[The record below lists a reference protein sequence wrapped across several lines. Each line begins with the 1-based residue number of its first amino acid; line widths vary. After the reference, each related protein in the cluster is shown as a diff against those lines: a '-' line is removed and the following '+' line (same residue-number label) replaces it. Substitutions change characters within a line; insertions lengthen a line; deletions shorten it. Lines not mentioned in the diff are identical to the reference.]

1 MTTSLAAQLQKL
13 SAPQTS
19 ILNEKKKRA
28 SILFDASKA
37 EEYDRDVYFKIGQTG
52 FSELLEVNK
61 DFGKFQEALF
71 GKKTR
76 DQQRAVETKEV
87 NLQLDANIDG
97 FLLLISPYL
106 EKESSLKAL
115 EWLVHRFLINEM
127 NADAL
132 LMCIFPYYE
141 SSLFIR
147 ILQIISIKDERHRW
161 HWLYGAQKTGRPVT
175 KQTVGTRWA
184 NDQSFRRYVADY
196 LSKMQKIHKS
206 EGNFKIA
213 INFYVTTVVGGLQ
226 LTNKIKED
234 HVTYLVQS
242 IPKCLSSPH
251 TELIAGMYFI
261 LAQLAVKIKLS
272 QDILH
277 SLLGKMVSNAS
288 LNLSEQCIMCL
299 VALCHHQDI
308 EAFNEEVVLALEG
321 PAAFIMKDLQGVA
334 KTFSVAPFVS
344 AYLHGYLKWLLSEGC
359 TLKDKK
365 IITKLKEI
373 MSRIENLSFS
383 ISDGTN
389 IIKSMINLFAQ
400 NIENMKIFKT
410 SDLIEIVSSFEKSH
424 PEAYDAAVGQVMKNI
439 DTITDK
445 QLVKNYM
452 SVIKDVLQSSTDSG
466 NLFLR
471 LMQPN
476 DSLRTAS
483 VKDFAEK
490 VKGGKIGDKEMILG
504 HVKCMLN
511 DDVSEIVGT
520 ALNLLGSPVRME
532 EKQLILEME
541 KLLQKSHKESDSG
554 WGKLRAKIIKV
565 LTKITNKE
573 FQLRIL
579 YICLPYLLFPH
590 MSKGS
595 QSIKVILQSPLATQ
609 QPILT
614 AISLELS
621 PLIANNEMN
630 NNKQFQTEI
639 WKVLPKVLREMS
651 NDEKNQLWGYVENQ
665 LISTYKKELLPHF
678 LSMVI
683 LQQGLNS
690 GGLDTSVQLR
700 LAHKLADA
708 CVEGISEIGVSTN
721 ESDDILE
728 SKELDWGS
736 YLQKVKEGNIPTGF
750 LYLCL
755 QQVISTFKLP
765 QVCRQTPF
773 WEPHMEGSGNDGYLL
788 LLLKV
793 LKGAILLE
801 SQGNIGTQMRDKLVF
816 TILKSCLGSL
826 ENQFYFLAMVWGW
839 QPYLPGSSIIDEILQ
854 VWCLNFGASYIE
866 SKSSNLAWAL
876 GSDKP
881 IVPGLVS
888 ALSSNSTRVR
898 STAIECARNLVSVKG
913 GSLLKK
919 NQRVLLETLVNEA
932 EEILADVSHIPVC
945 VGKVDNGKSDSLS
958 EIAKSLL
965 NVILNESTPMHIRS
979 ILLYAISHIMH
990 PNILVR
996 CLPMSGNLLTK
1007 ASTTTMDRMLDPAT
1021 SLALYWLVHRFTM
1034 SPKALDTKEG
1044 WAVLLQ
1050 ALSCSKEVLDVDNKN
1065 LSPQGILMD
1074 EMSNLLRG
1082 ISCGEVQAQLW
1093 MILISHVVE
1102 SDDSREAAQLKRGL
1116 RKVNLDAQLI
1126 IQEINKLQL
1135 VDKVTSIREARAKRD
1150 KIRSE
1155 EGSGTQLLAWR
1166 KLEMMLETMG
1176 VMGGLQRPWLLVGPL
1191 CECLGRTF
1199 TLNIVITDLV
1209 QQQILST
1216 LLHLIN
1222 KTQEELGDNIAD
1234 KIRLNVE
1241 LIVQCIRFSVST
1253 DTHRRA
1259 LLILALAA
1267 NIFPNIVMHNM
1278 MPIFTFMGTSSLFRR
1293 DDSYSFQ
1300 VIHQTIKSIVPTLIK
1315 CETGHNE
1322 LLGKLA
1328 QVCQVFV
1335 DALPDL
1341 PEHRRLPLFTQLATT
1356 FKTKDHLWIILT
1368 LLADSYVMKGSTPDD
1383 TSPDTASLIAPSVK
1397 GDEEE
1402 KRRLPKTI
1410 EFIHTLTSEFPVVS
1424 QLQSVLNLLKYV
1436 RGLPMEKDP
1445 KDVLFS
1451 KKGSNIPKIII
1462 WDDHTPSK
1470 VRYFKYVCVS
1480 VQINILSSSMF
1491 MHRIFEAND
1500 EDELHLKALYKELL
1514 DNILQYTT
1522 DVSKVAEE
1530 NKNKPV
1536 GNFWTSLQRKLVDLL
1551 DCIISLLPPPMLIE
1565 VVGGLI
1571 KSPLPV
1577 VRCKAMEI
1585 LCSKMQPSAN
1595 FFTEVD
1601 IKGLINFLDVLKQVG
1616 MKESE
1621 TEENRQTAL
1630 FALQLLT
1637 KMCAPM
1643 VEPSVLKPI
1652 LDGAVQLVATDGLAL
1667 RVLTSALLVVAEAV
1681 VVLKA
1686 HCVTHIKKLL
1696 PKLLRLLHGEIK
1708 ADSEHLLLAA
1718 VTASHKLLVYVPQF
1732 LSPYMIKMI
1741 CGICQLSAANEIASS
1756 KNKESHLENRLN
1768 GIKDM
1773 MVKNI
1778 EPRILIPNFKECYQI
1793 LSVDKAESLPTLMML
1808 VESLVGHIEGKVLS
1822 NHKAQFL
1829 ELFKETFDLRAQ
1841 KGSTKI
1847 IYKLEDCVNAALS
1860 RFMLRLNEKDN
1871 ISIFFSLQHWAV
1883 EATEE
1888 NPLRLIT
1895 FYRFALH
1902 LAGTLKVLFI
1912 KAKLADKLY
1921 THAASLLERNNS
1933 LNHEDTIFG
1942 SSDGGNESAVEL
1954 VNVVLDTLT
1963 KVFLYDSVGFTN
1975 QERFNLMVK
1984 PLVDQ
1989 LENCMG
1995 GDMAYENRI
2004 SNHFIPCVIKFTVAV
2019 GDDSLWKD
2027 LNRQILLRVRN
2038 DDQPKVILGAL
2049 STFENLVDS
2058 QGEDYLQPLLADT
2071 MPYISEVLESLDSD
2085 VEEKTRNI
2093 FTKMEAILGDNLRAY
2108 LDR

>member
-13 SAPQTS
+13 ATPQTS

-37 EEYDRDVYFKIGQTG
+37 EEYDRDVYFKIGQAG
-52 FSELLEVNK
+52 FNELLEVNK
-61 DFGKFQEALF
+61 SFGIYQEALF

-87 NLQLDANIDG
+87 NLQLDNNIEG
-97 FLLLISPYL
+97 FLLLLSPYL

-115 EWLVHRFLINEM
+115 EWLVHRYLINEM
-127 NADAL
+127 NIDAF

-147 ILQIISIKDERHRW
+147 ILQIINIKDERHRW

-184 NDQSFRRYVADY
+184 NDQSFRKYVADY

-206 EGNFKIA
+206 EGNFKLA

-226 LTNKIKED
+226 MVNKVKND

-242 IPKCLSSPH
+242 IPKGLSSPH
-251 TELIAGMYFI
+251 KELVAGMYFI
-261 LAQLAVKIKLS
+261 LAQLSVKSKLS
-272 QDILH
+272 HDILD
-277 SLLGKMVSNAS
+277 SLVEKMVCNSS
-288 LNLSEQCIMCL
+288 LILSEQCVMCL
-299 VALCHHQDI
+299 VAICHHQDI
-308 EAFNEEVVLALEG
+308 DAFNDKVVLALEG
-321 PAAFIMKDLQGVA
+321 PAAFLMNDLQNTA
-334 KTFSVAPFVS
+334 KTYSVAPFVS
-344 AYLHGYLKWLLSEGC
+344 AYLNGFINWVLSDRC
-359 TLKDKK
+359 NLKDEKK
-365 IITKLKEI
+365 KFNKLKEVI
-373 MSRIENLSFS
+373 TKIENIPFS
-383 ISDGTN
+383 ITDGTN
-389 IIKSMINLFAQ
+389 IIKCMIDLFAK
-400 NIENMKIFKT
+400 NNVEMKIFKT
-410 SDLIEIVSSFEKSH
+410 SDLIKVMSSLERSH
-424 PEAYDAAVGQVMKNI
+424 PESYDAAVGQVMKSV
-439 DTITDK
+439 DTLTDK
-445 QLVKNYM
+445 QMVKNYM
-452 SVIKDVLQSSTDSG
+452 SVIKDVIQSSSDSG

-471 LMQPN
+471 LMHPD

-483 VKDFAEK
+483 VKDFTEK
-490 VKGGKIGDKEMILG
+490 VKSGKIVDKEMILN

-511 DDVSEIVGT
+511 DDVSEIVGS
-520 ALNLLGSPVRME
+520 ALNLLGHPVHME

-541 KLLQKSHKESDSG
+541 NLLKKSHIEADSG
-554 WGKLRAKIIKV
+554 WTKLRSKILKV
-565 LTKITNKE
+565 LTKISSNE

-595 QSIKVILQSPLATQ
+595 QSAMVILQSPLGTQ
-609 QPILT
+609 QPLLS
-614 AISLELS
+614 ALNLELTPFIS
-621 PLIANNEMN
+621 TKEMN
-630 NNKQFQTEI
+630 NNKQLQTEI
-639 WKVLPKVLREMS
+639 WKALPKVLRQLS
-651 NDEKNQLWGYVENQ
+651 KDGKNQLWRYVENQ
-665 LISTYKKELLPHF
+665 LTTTSSKELLPHF

-683 LQQGLNS
+683 LHQGLS
-690 GGLDTSVQLR
+690 GGGLDSTVELR
-700 LAHKLADA
+700 LAHKLVDA
-708 CVEGISEIGVSTN
+708 CVDGVSDLVVSTN
-721 ESDDILE
+721 VSDDVLD
-728 SKELDWGS
+728 SKKPDWGS
-736 YLQKVKEGNIPTGF
+736 YLKQVKEGNLPIGF
-750 LYLCL
+750 LFLCL
-755 QQVISTFKLP
+755 QQVVATFKLP
-765 QVCRQTPF
+765 QVCLQSSF
-773 WEPHMEGSGNDGYLL
+773 WVTNMEGNVSDGYLL

-801 SQGNIGTQMRDKLVF
+801 YQENIGPKMRDSLVQ
-816 TILKSCLGSL
+816 TILNSCLGSL
-826 ENQFYFLAMVWGW
+826 KNQFYFLSMVWGW
-839 QPYLPGSSIIDEILQ
+839 QPYLPGSSVIDELLQ
-854 VWCLNFGASYIE
+854 IWCINFAASYIE
-866 SKSSNLAWAL
+866 ARSSDLAWAL
-876 GSDKP
+876 GSDEP

-888 ALSSNSTRVR
+888 ALSSNSSAVR
-898 STAIECARNLVSVKG
+898 SSAIKCARILVSVKKVG
-913 GSLLKK
+913 LM
-919 NQRVLLETLVNEA
+919 NQTQRILLETLVNDA
-932 EEILADVSHIPVC
+932 EEVLADVSHIPVA
-945 VGKVDNGKSDSLS
+945 VGKVDNAKSASLS
-958 EIAKSLL
+958 DIAEALL
-965 NVILNESTPMHIRS
+965 SVILNENTPMHIRS
-979 ILLYAISHIMH
+979 ILLYALSHIMH
-990 PNILVR
+990 PNVLVR
-996 CLPMSGNLLTK
+996 CLPISGSLLEK
-1007 ASTTTMDRMLDPAT
+1007 ASTTTTDMLDPAT
-1021 SLALYWLVHRFTM
+1021 SLTLYWLVHRFTM

-1050 ALSCSKEVLDVDNKN
+1050 ALSCSKEILDVDNQK

-1102 SDDSREAAQLKRGL
+1102 SEDSREAAQLRRGL

-1135 VDKVTSIREARAKRD
+1135 VNKVTSIREARAKREMM
-1150 KIRSE
+1150 KSE
-1155 EGSGTQLLAWR
+1155 EGSGAQLLAWR

-1176 VMGGLQRPWLLVGPL
+1176 VMGGLKRPWLLVGPL

-1199 TLNIVITDLV
+1199 TLKIVITDLV

-1234 KIRLNVE
+1234 KIKLNVE

-1267 NIFPNIVMHNM
+1267 NIVPNIVMHNM

-1315 CETGHNE
+1315 CETGEKE
-1322 LLGKLA
+1322 LLGKLS

-1341 PEHRRLPLFTQLATT
+1341 PEHRRLPLFTQLASTI
-1356 FKTKDHLWIILT
+1356 KTEDHLWIILA
-1368 LLADSYVMKGSTPDD
+1368 LLADSYVMKGSTPD
-1383 TSPDTASLIAPSVK
+1383 TTPDIASLIAPSIK

-1410 EFIHTLTSEFPVVS
+1410 EFIHTLCSEFPVVA

-1436 RGLPMEKDP
+1436 RELPMEKD
-1445 KDVLFS
+1445 S
-1451 KKGSNIPKIII
+1451 KGSFSPKKSKSAVIVV

-1470 VRYFKYVCVS
+1470 LRYFKYVSIS
-1480 VQINILSSSMF
+1480 VLINILSSNMF
-1491 MHRIFEAND
+1491 VQRVFESS
-1500 EDELHLKALYKELL
+1500 EDDQSQLKATYKVLL
-1514 DNILQYTT
+1514 DNVLQYTT
-1522 DVSKVAEE
+1522 NVSKVAEE
-1530 NKNKPV
+1530 NKGKPV
-1536 GNFWTSLQRKLVDLL
+1536 YNFWSSLQKKLVDLL
-1551 DCIISLLPPPMLIE
+1551 ECIISLLPPSMLVQ
-1565 VVGGLI
+1565 VVAGLI
-1571 KSPLPV
+1571 KSPLSD

-1585 LCSKMQPSAN
+1585 LCAKMQPNAN
-1595 FFTEVD
+1595 FFTEDDVKD
-1601 IKGLINFLDVLKQVG
+1601 LIDFLDVLKQVG
-1616 MKESE
+1616 MNESE

-1630 FALQLLT
+1630 FALQLLL

-1643 VEPSVLKPI
+1643 VEASVLKPV
-1652 LDGAVQLVATDGLAL
+1652 LDGAVQLVAAKGIAQ

-1681 VVLKA
+1681 VALKA
-1686 HCVTHIKKLL
+1686 HCVTHIKQLL
-1696 PKLLRLLHGEIK
+1696 PMLLKLLHGEIK

-1718 VTASHKLLVYVPQF
+1718 VTATHKLLSHVPQF
-1732 LSPYMIKMI
+1732 LSPYMVKMI
-1741 CGICQLSAANEIASS
+1741 CGICRLSAANEAESS
-1756 KNKESHLENRLN
+1756 KAKESHLENRLN
-1768 GIKDM
+1768 GIREM
-1773 MVKNI
+1773 VVKNI
-1778 EPRILIPNFKECYQI
+1778 EPRILVPNFQECYQV
-1793 LSVDKAESLPTLMML
+1793 LSSEKTEALPTLVML
-1808 VESLVGHIEGKVLS
+1808 VEELVGHIDGKVLS
-1822 NHKAQFL
+1822 NHKGQFL
-1829 ELFKETFDLRAQ
+1829 ELFKEAFDLRAEQ
-1841 KGSTKI
+1841 GTTKI

-1860 RFMLRLNEKDN
+1860 RFLLRLNEKEN
-1871 ISIFFSLQHWAV
+1871 ISIFSSLQQWAV
-1883 EATEE
+1883 EATKE

-1902 LAGTLKVLFI
+1902 LSGTLKVLFI

-1933 LNHEDTIFG
+1933 LNHDDTIFE
-1942 SSDGGNESAVEL
+1942 SSDGGNESACEL
-1954 VNVVLDTLT
+1954 INVVLDTLT

-1989 LENCMG
+1989 LENCIG
-1995 GDMAYENRI
+1995 GDSAYEERLT
-2004 SNHFIPCVIKFTVAV
+2004 NHLIPCIIKFTVAV

-2038 DDQPKVILGAL
+2038 DDQPKIILGAL
-2049 STFENLVDS
+2049 STFESLVAS

-2071 MPYISEVLESLDSD
+2071 MPYISEVLESLDSE

-2093 FTKMEAILGDNLRAY
+2093 FNNMEAILGDNLRAY